1 MVAPQV
7 IRIIQ
12 CHPGLFLIQLTDHQL
27 VPRMDQFSLH
37 VLAVG
42 VQQHIVP
49 DPELGRVFCK
59 RKDPGSDVSHRQ
71 ASELLFPFLNFK
83 AVEFKD
89 VPCGGSKLP
98 VDEFENVNGC
108 DGGCDGCLR
117 HRVLTLWFALP

>member
-37 VLAVG
+37 VFTVG

-49 DPELGRVFCK
+49 DPELGSVFCK
-59 RKDPGSDVSHRQ
+59 RKNPAADVNHTQ
-71 ASELLFPFLNFK
+71 TPKLLFPFLNFK

-89 VPCGGSKLP
+89 VPCGGSELP
-98 VDEFENVNGC
+98 SIN
-108 DGGCDGCLR
+108 LR
-117 HRVLTLWFALP
+117 TSMDVMGDVMGVSGMAF